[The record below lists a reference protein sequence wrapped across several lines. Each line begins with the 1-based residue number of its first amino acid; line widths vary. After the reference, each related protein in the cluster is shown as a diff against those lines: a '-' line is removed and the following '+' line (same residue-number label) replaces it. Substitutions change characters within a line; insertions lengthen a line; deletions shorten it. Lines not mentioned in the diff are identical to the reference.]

1 MGVNNVFTRILDK
14 QKKGEYE
21 TVIEYRRAD
30 RKVNRK

>member
-1 MGVNNVFTRILDK
+1 MQLQKFERN
-14 QKKGEYE
+14 KKGEYE